1 MDTNGSGAGAKARR
15 RVARAGLDVE
25 ALVAAAARFC
35 EGPVGE
41 VFRIG
46 TLSVGSASN
55 TRRRFKSA
63 ATGKD
68 CPARSG
74 LFTGGVAGAA
84 GAVCGAAKKETKAAT
99 ALDFVLRRFTSV
111 DGDSCDSRNKSSA
124 TARTNEIH
132 SDQSRGTAVS
142 LSRSKQAR
150 TKVHKNAESPAV
162 SISDEGQVEARKTE
176 RKCVVAGLN
185 ASKSTVG
192 GTTTVTDF
200 LDGQSWS
207 ARTT

>member
-1 MDTNGSGAGAKARR
+1 MDTEVSGAGSKVRR
-15 RVARAGLDVE
+15 RVACAGLDVE
-25 ALVAAAARFC
+25 ALADAAAGFC
-35 EGPVGE
+35 DGPVGE

-63 ATGKD
+63 ATGRD
-68 CPARSG
+68 PPAGSG

-124 TARTNEIH
+124 TARTNGIN
-132 SDQSRGTAVS
+132 SAQFRGGAVS
-142 LSRSKQAR
+142 FSRSKQAR
-150 TKVHKNAESPAV
+150 TKVQKNAESPAV
-162 SISDEGQVEARKTE
+162 SISDEGQVETRKTE
-176 RKCVVAGLN
+176 RKCVVAELN
-185 ASKSTVG
+185 ASKSTAG